1 MEIKVNSIY
10 SNNFKNICF
19 NLYEN
24 QITSFIGSNGSGKT
38 DLLNLISSISKIEKG
53 TIEYVDKKIDN
64 KSLDNMIFYLK

>member
-38 DLLNLISSISKIEKG
+38 DLLNQSNYSA
-53 TIEYVDKKIDN
+53 DN
-64 KSLDNMIFYLK
+64 TF